1 MKPRIWDYNML
12 FPAALLLFWFSAAPA
27 FSQVQPLPTAYR
39 QLHTEYSYNLEC
51 ALLKGFGVYASGV
64 LDGLSETLIWH
75 YPAFQRVHPN
85 ADPLYWNPYQSWV
98 NKYKNGDPAQGA
110 AFPGSTTWLAWSTD
124 GYHASRTGSRFFLF
138 GSITIS
144 VFEKRRKWWTYPAEF
159 IAGGLIRSAGFHS
172 SYSLYSR
179 YNR

>member
-1 MKPRIWDYNML
+1 ML
-12 FPAALLLFWFSAAPA
+12 FPTALLVFWFSAAPA
-27 FSQVQPLPTAYR
+27 FSQVQPTAYR
-39 QLHTEYSYNLEC
+39 QPPTEYGYDLER
-51 ALLKGFGVYASGV
+51 ALIKGGMIFVSGA

-85 ADPLYWNPYQSWV
+85 ADPLYWNPYQSWR
-98 NKYKNGDPAQGA
+98 NKYRNGDPSQGA

-144 VFEKRRKWWTYPAEF
+144 VFEKKRKWWTYPAEF
-159 IAGGLIRSAGFHS
+159 IAGGLIQIGRAHV
-172 SYSLYSR
+172 
-179 YNR
+179 